1 MKGAIGWMDVRTW
14 GRRLL
19 GGLLLACGTICLGLT
34 FVYLARDLSLWVLGH
49 HTTGQIV
56 EKWAE
61 QTSAD
66 DQRERTFRY
75 FVRYQFATPD
85 GRVFTRSSSV
95 APQEWVGLGR
105 GAQQAHGGTG
115 LIADESG
122 TATGVYQ
129 EQATVPPATI
139 GGLEVG
145 SPIDVVYFPLY
156 PAHSRLDE
164 SRLVPILVLA
174 YVPLVAL
181 GLVGLWGGWY
191 LVRSDPPPEAVPSIR
206 EILGRSA
213 SGGTS
218 G

>member
-1 MKGAIGWMDVRTW
+1 MKGAIKLTHVRSW
-14 GRRLL
+14 GRRLV
-19 GGLLLACGTICLGLT
+19 GGLFLVCGAICLVLIV
-34 FVYLARDLSLWVLGH
+34 VYLARDLSLWVLGQR
-49 HTTGQIV
+49 TTGQIV

-61 QTSAD
+61 QTSSD

-75 FVRYQFATPD
+75 LVRYQFTTPD
-85 GRVFTRSSSV
+85 GRVFTRSSTV

-105 GAQQAHGGTG
+105 GAQQSHGGTG
-115 LIADESG
+115 LIADDSG

-129 EQATVPPATI
+129 EQANVPPATI

-156 PAHSRLDE
+156 PAHNRLDE
-164 SRLVPILVLA
+164 SRLIPILVLA

-213 SGGTS
+213 SS
-218 G
+218 GASG